1 VVEEFGLIDKVF
13 SVSLDN
19 ASANSRAYEILQPMF
34 FGYLGSYPA
43 PTRDDPNK
51 VQYLLVH
58 QRCACYIINLII
70 KSGMKRLKPYTEDFR
85 TAISFLNSSNQR
97 IALFKNY
104 CTAQGLRPRKFG
116 LDMDVRWNS
125 TYLML
130 KHLLPYKEVF
140 HVFITSNYG
149 STLLT
154 AQHWHVAEQIM
165 IFLELFYNSTVV
177 LSGVY
182 YPTTPL
188 VLHHMLDMAEHL
200 QNAERDANFRMIA
213 TPMKL
218 KFLKYWE
225 KIPLIYSYAF
235 ILDPRAKM
243 KGFFNVLELL
253 GKATG
258 CIYSVYYGDVKDELY
273 RLFVKYEQKFGAVR
287 SQRVSVPSA
296 HTGKTK

>member
-1 VVEEFGLIDKVF
+1 M
-13 SVSLDN
+13 
-19 ASANSRAYEILQPMF
+19 Y
-34 FGYLGSYPA
+34 
-43 PTRDDPNK
+43 
-51 VQYLLVH
+51 
-58 QRCACYIINLII
+58 
-70 KSGMKRLKPYTEDFR
+70 
-85 TAISFLNSSNQR
+85 
-97 IALFKNY
+97 
-104 CTAQGLRPRKFG
+104 
-116 LDMDVRWNS
+116 VRWNS

-154 AQHWHVAEQIM
+154 AQHWYVAEQIM

-258 CIYSVYYGDVKDELY
+258 CIYSSYYADVKDELY
-273 RLFVKYEQKFGAVR
+273 KLFGKYEQKFGAVR
-287 SQRVSVPSA
+287 SQRVSIPSA
-296 HTGKTK
+296 HTGKTKQAWGRIFGGPGDSPVSSSPQLILHLLLVSSKHTWTVTLSHVMRNPLTYSSGGVTTS